1 MRIQKATKFDVR
13 MKPQI
18 QITGPNATLRLIVA
32 NDVRRNAA
40 PAQRRA
46 VRLSNVHM
54 KLKPLLNSGASHRPH
69 EAIGHQRLI

>member
-18 QITGPNATLRLIVA
+18 QITGPNATLRL
-32 NDVRRNAA
+32 DNAA

-46 VRLSNVHM
+46 VHLSDLHM
-54 KLKPLLNSGASHRPH
+54 QLKPFVEQRCKSSASRSDW
-69 EAIGHQRLI
+69 AATADLV